1 MKSLAVVALAMA
13 LLAIACAAPEPAVE
27 QVVVTREVE
36 VTRVVDRIVEVEVT
50 RVVDR
55 TVEVEVPAWLTQAA
69 TQAAP
74 AVDRTV
80 EVEVPAWVNQAATRV
95 APAIETSTLPS
106 PTLTPLP
113 ANAPDLSVNIN
124 DTAALRLHLGSD
136 AVSVQ
141 VYAAPNFQV
150 DDFDIERQLRS
161 FLDENLRCSGGHGYS
176 ADGWQQIECR
186 IEYGVGHGNLS
197 STAPEGVLR
206 CSGVRSSLSPTSVI
220 DCTWQKNPQ

>member
-36 VTRVVDRIVEVEVT
+36 VTRVVDRTVEVTRVVDRPVEVT

-55 TVEVEVPAWLTQAA
+55 TVEVAVPVL
-69 TQAAP
+69 
-74 AVDRTV
+74 
-80 EVEVPAWVNQAATRV
+80 VNQAATPA

-113 ANAPDLSVNIN
+113 TSDHDLLVNIN
-124 DTAALRLHLGSD
+124 DTAALRLNLEND
-136 AVSVQ
+136 AVSVR
-141 VYAAPNFQV
+141 VYAAPDFQV

-197 STAPEGVLR
+197 STAPAGVLR